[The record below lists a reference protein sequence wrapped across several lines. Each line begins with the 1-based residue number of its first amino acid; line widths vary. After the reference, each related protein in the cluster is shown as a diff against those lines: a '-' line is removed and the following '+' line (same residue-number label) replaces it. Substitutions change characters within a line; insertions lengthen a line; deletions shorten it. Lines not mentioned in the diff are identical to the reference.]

1 MDANG
6 HSSAVPEREGYHNM
20 NDKIVTFPI
29 KKGMDSVPRLS
40 MILWGLANVGK
51 TTWAATAP
59 GEKLWLAFG
68 DSEHASVIHRKD
80 VRVMELFQKSQEE
93 IFRHGIGP
101 NPFGLDK
108 YLYENRDVKSLVC
121 DSLTAIQQ
129 LALEKSVADG
139 VGKSTNFTPTM
150 QAPGRPAFGGRNQNL
165 ISMMKSLLQVTAKH
179 GVHIIFT
186 AHENDPVTK
195 SDGRGNDTLE
205 SINMS
210 LGGQLINIVSS
221 QLSEIWNLR
230 QEPGGKRNRLVTT
243 RVSGYRRPLK
253 TRMFDQKKE
262 AAFVLQYDPDRPD
275 GDKDQMTI
283 AKFYDQWVRGGMRRI
298 GVPDNRRGGD
308 ISDNSEQRHK
318 SSV

>member
-1 MDANG
+1 
-6 HSSAVPEREGYHNM
+6 M
-20 NDKIVTFPI
+20 NDKVIFPI
-29 KKGMDSVPRLS
+29 KKGIDSTPRLS

-51 TTWAATAP
+51 TTLAATAP

-68 DSEHASVIHRKD
+68 DSEHASVAHRKD
-80 VRVMELFQKSQEE
+80 VSVMELFAKSQEE

-101 NPFGLDK
+101 NPFGLDRW
-108 YLYENRDVKSLVC
+108 LYENRAIKSLVC
-121 DSLTAIQQ
+121 ESLTAVQQ
-129 LALEKSVADG
+129 LALEKAVADG
-139 VGKSTNFTPTM
+139 VGKSHNFTPTM

-179 GVHIIFT
+179 NVHIIFT
-186 AHENDPVTK
+186 AHENDPITK

-221 QLSEIWNLR
+221 QISEIWNLR
-230 QEPGGKRNRLVTT
+230 QEPGGKRNRILTT

-262 AAFVLQYDPDRPD
+262 AAFVLEYDPDRPD
-275 GDKDQMTI
+275 SDRDQMTI
-283 AKFYDQWVRGGMRRI
+283 AKFYEQWVKGGLRRI
-298 GVPDNRRGGD
+298 PVPNNRRGGD
-308 ISDNSEQRHK
+308 SVDNIEQRQK